1 MDLEVVLRLRGF
13 LVVFDLAQ
21 IINLVWLSFKT
32 QCVALSAFVVIGSN
46 VASVSLDELPAI
58 FESGPN
64 HLSSSTLFISEY
76 FILFYPVVSVADT
89 VFLAPILYVYPEYAG
104 KLIEFVN

>member
-1 MDLEVVLRLRGF
+1 VDLAVALRLRGF

-32 QCVALSAFVVIGSN
+32 QCVVLSAFVVVGFN
-46 VASVSLDELPAI
+46 VASVSLDELLAI
-58 FESGPN
+58 SESGPN

-76 FILFYPVVSVADT
+76 FILFSPVVSVADI
-89 VFLAPILYVYPEYAG
+89 VF
-104 KLIEFVN
+104 